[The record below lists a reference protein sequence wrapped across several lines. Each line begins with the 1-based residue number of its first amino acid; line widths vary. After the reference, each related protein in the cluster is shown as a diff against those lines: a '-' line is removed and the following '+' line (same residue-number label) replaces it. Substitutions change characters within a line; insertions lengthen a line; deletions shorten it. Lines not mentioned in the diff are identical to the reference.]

1 MAVRIGLIG
10 CGTVGSAFVEALRER
25 APAIEAHTGARLE
38 LAEVAV
44 AHPAAPRA
52 VFDTVRTD
60 GYTRVLGDTRLG
72 ETRLHGD
79 AAAIAADPSIDI
91 VVEASGAPAASSWLL
106 VALTRGAT
114 VVTANK
120 RALTDEPALLDAL
133 ARHEPRLRCEA
144 AVAGAVPVVS
154 ALRDALAA
162 DEIRAIRGVLNGTT
176 TYVLSQLDSTDQG
189 PGKAFGHEK
198 FDQAIRDAQA
208 AGYAE
213 ADPSQDLRGA
223 DAAAKLAILSTL
235 AWRRP
240 IAPSQV
246 TTCGIDHSILVDVAV
261 ARSRGARVRLIASA
275 TPAPTGVRASVLPLI
290 VDRDDPLFHT
300 TGVDNIVE
308 LDTALAGRLSFR
320 GPGAGGRPTA
330 SALLADTV
338 AAARDLISAGALAT
352 S

>member
-1 MAVRIGLIG
+1 VGGDDTRMAVRIGLIG

-25 APAIEAHTGARLE
+25 GAEIEARTGVRLE

-44 AHPAAPRA
+44 AHPEIPRPI
-52 VFDTVRTD
+52 V
-60 GYTRVLGDTRLG
+60 G

-91 VVEASGAPAASSWLL
+91 VVEASGAPAAGNWLL

-120 RALTDEPALLDAL
+120 RALTDEPTLLDAL

-144 AVAGAVPVVS
+144 AVAGAVPVVH
-154 ALRDALAA
+154 ALRGALDA
-162 DEIRAIRGVLNGTT
+162 DEIRAIRGILNGTT

-189 PGKAFGHEK
+189 PGKSFGHDT
-198 FDQAIRDAQA
+198 FDQAVRDAQQ

-223 DAAAKLAILSTL
+223 DAAAKLAILATL
-235 AWRRP
+235 AWRHP
-240 IAPSQV
+240 VSPSQV

-261 ARSRGARVRLIASA
+261 ARARGARVRLIASA
-275 TPAPTGVRASVLPLI
+275 TRAANGAVRASVLPLI
-290 VDRDDPLFHT
+290 VDRDDPLFHA

-308 LDTALAGRLSFR
+308 LDTALAGRLAFR

-338 AAARDLISAGALAT
+338 AAARNLISAGALAE